1 LAPAANGEA
10 ETFVDCEMRSVF
22 LLAVMLIATA
32 MFAQQGVTS
41 TDTIQSPTPDRN
53 YNKPLYSDSL
63 SSSFYI
69 EIPKEVKPHYHANH
83 TEQVIVLSGEA
94 DMMLGDQK
102 IHIRKGD
109 VIFIPKGTKHS
120 VTVTSAEPLK
130 IISVQAPY
138 FDGSDRVMIQK

>member
-1 LAPAANGEA
+1 
-10 ETFVDCEMRSVF
+10 MS
-22 LLAVMLIATA
+22 
-32 MFAQQGVTS
+32 AQQGATS
-41 TDTIQSPTPDRN
+41 TDTIQSPTPDKN

-69 EIPKEVKPHYHANH
+69 VIPKEVKPHYHANH

-102 IHIRKGD
+102 IHIKKGD

-120 VTVTSAEPLK
+120 VTVTSADPLK

-138 FDGSDRVMIQK
+138 FDGSDRIMIEK